1 MSPKRHS
8 ERDAAPTP
16 MPLPEIE
23 LYDTTLRDGAQAEEV
38 SYSVEDKLRITEK
51 LDELGIPCI
60 EGGWPG
66 ANPKD
71 ILYFKEVRKLRLDR
85 SAVVAFGATHRA
97 GSEPDQDPV
106 LRALLDADTAIVTI
120 FGKSWDFH
128 VTEALG
134 TSLERNLKLIDGT
147 IAFLRRHGRRVFYD
161 AEHFFDG
168 YAANPEYAIR
178 TLKAAEAAGA
188 QRLILCDTN
197 GGTMPWNVRDIIGKV
212 TAEVR
217 TPLGIHAHNDGGVA
231 VANSLTAAALGVMQV
246 QGTVNG
252 LGERCGNAD
261 LCAIIPN
268 LQIKMKRR
276 CLDDAQLARLKE
288 VSRFIWEITNLQ
300 PPTHQPYVGESAFA
314 HKGGVHV
321 HAIRKSP
328 LTYEHIRPEL
338 VGNRQRV
345 LISDASGRSSLLQKA
360 ADYHVVIDQSNPSL
374 AALLD
379 QLKTLEGQGYQFEG
393 AEGSFELLMKKA
405 VGGYRRLFELIGFRV
420 IVEKRRDGEEAVS
433 EATIQLKVDGVI
445 EHTAAEGRG
454 PVGALDNALRKAL
467 EKFYPEL
474 QEVRLLD
481 YKVRVLAA
489 GTGTS
494 ARVRVLI
501 ESGDAEHK
509 WGTVGVSENI
519 IEASWQALADSIE
532 YKLLRGRSG
541 ASMADGPAAGVS
553 SKLVEKLGG
562 EPATKPAGRST
573 EHGMAEQRGRKGG
586 RKVRRTGKRTS
597 KRRRRGHES

>member
-1 MSPKRHS
+1 MNRRRAKGQG
-8 ERDAAPTP
+8 ERAAAAAAPMP
-16 MPLPEIE
+16 MIE
-23 LYDTTLRDGAQAEEV
+23 LYDTTLRDGSQAEDV

-51 LDELGIPCI
+51 LDELGIQYL

-71 ILYFKEVRKLRLDR
+71 ILYFKEVRKLSLDR

-97 GSEPDQDPV
+97 GVEPDQDPA
-106 LRALLDADTAIVTI
+106 LRALLDAETEIVTI

-128 VTEALG
+128 VTQALG
-134 TSLERNLKLIDGT
+134 TSLERNLQLIDGT
-147 IAFLRRHGRRVFYD
+147 IGFLRRHGRRVFYD

-168 YAANPEYAIR
+168 YAANPDYAIR

-188 QRLILCDTN
+188 ERLILCDTN
-197 GGTMPWNVRDIIGKV
+197 GGTMPWHVRERIGAV
-212 TAEVR
+212 VAAIR
-217 TPLGIHAHNDGGVA
+217 APLGIHAHNDSGVG
-231 VANSLTAAALGVMQV
+231 VANSLTAVEQGVTQV
-246 QGTVNG
+246 QGTING

-261 LCAIIPN
+261 LCSIIPN

-288 VSRFIWEITNLQ
+288 VSRFVWEITNLQ

-328 LTYEHIRPEL
+328 LTYEHVRPEL

-345 LISDASGRSSLLQKA
+345 LISDSSGKSNLLQKA
-360 ADYHVVIDQSNPSL
+360 AEYHVVIDPGNPSL

-405 VGGYRRLFELIGFRV
+405 VGGYRRFFELIGFRV
-420 IVEKRRDGEEAVS
+420 IVEKRREDEEAVS
-433 EATIQLKVDGVI
+433 EATIQLKVGGVI

-489 GTGTS
+489 GMGTA

-532 YKLLRGRSG
+532 YKLLRNRSG
-541 ASMADGPAAGVS
+541 GASGHGAGGGTAQPS
-553 SKLVEKLGG
+553 GRQERQNGKRPSK
-562 EPATKPAGRST
+562 
-573 EHGMAEQRGRKGG
+573 RGR
-586 RKVRRTGKRTS
+586 
-597 KRRRRGHES
+597 RGA